1 MRKDAG
7 YRYAPTKPMLGH
19 LFVSLYGDNIVFLSR
34 EWGKRLIVDKLEQN
48 LCNILCLRVYTA
60 DIYWE

>member
-1 MRKDAG
+1 MREDAG

-34 EWGKRLIVDKLEQN
+34 EWGKRLIVDMLEQN
-48 LCNILCLRVYTA
+48 LC
-60 DIYWE
+60 